1 MFNLKLHKKAT
12 SFDGLNL
19 VLDVNDVM
27 QILRMS
33 KANAYKIM
41 NSDTFPKMLIGKRIL
56 VQREDFKNW
65 LNSLK
70 K

>member
-1 MFNLKLHKKAT
+1 MKLHKKAT

-27 QILRMS
+27 QILRIS
-33 KANAYKIM
+33 RANAYKIM
-41 NSDTFPKMLIGKRIL
+41 GADTFPKMTIGKRVL

-65 LNSLK
+65 LDSLK
-70 K
+70 N